1 MLKFY
6 LRDNSGS
13 TTMLCLQIFVKSE
26 NISPSWTIMLYT
38 SILSVQF
45 GELVVH
51 SATSSSRPS

>member
-26 NISPSWTIMLYT
+26 NISPLWTIMLYT

-51 SATSSSRPS
+51 SAASSSRPS